1 MLSKA
6 LTKIR
11 FLKFIK
17 INTAKVI
24 VPNYK
29 LVLAYKY
36 SSQISEK
43 VVT

>member
-1 MLSKA
+1 MVSKA
-6 LTKIR
+6 ITKIR
-11 FLKFIK
+11 FLKFIN

-36 SSQISEK
+36 LSQISEK
-43 VVT
+43 LVT